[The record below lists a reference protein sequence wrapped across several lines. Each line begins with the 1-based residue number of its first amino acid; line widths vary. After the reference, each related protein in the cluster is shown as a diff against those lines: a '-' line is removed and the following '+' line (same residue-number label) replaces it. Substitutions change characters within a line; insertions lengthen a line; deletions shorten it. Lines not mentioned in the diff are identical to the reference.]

1 MGQMAIGIG
10 RRQFITLL
18 CGASLA
24 PPHDA
29 FAQNPAK
36 RPLVAVLATGSLA
49 SASRL
54 VSGFPQGMRELG
66 YVEGTDVDFEYRY
79 ADGDYARFPALA
91 EELVRFKP
99 DVIAA
104 SNPASTLAVKRAT
117 TTIPIVAVTL
127 TDPVGLGLAAS
138 YARPG
143 GQVTGI
149 LSNLDSLPGKLLEI
163 LREVVPGA
171 ARIGVLINTNDPSD
185 TAQWRDAE
193 AAATALPVKLV
204 PVEVRAPDDIDAAFQ
219 LLQREHVDAVSV
231 LRDGMFLNER
241 QRIAALAAA
250 ARLPTIYSF
259 RERVEAGGLICYG
272 INLRENWRRTA
283 YYVDR
288 ILKGAKPGDLPIELP
303 NKMELVINRKTAK
316 ALGLTVPQTLLATAD
331 ELIE

>member
-10 RRQFITLL
+10 RRQFITFL
-18 CGASLA
+18 CGGSLA
-24 PPHDA
+24 WPHVA
-29 FAQNPAK
+29 LAQNPAK

-99 DVIAA
+99 DVIVA

-117 TTIPIVAVTL
+117 ATIPIVAVTL

-171 ARIGVLINTNDPSD
+171 VRIGVLINMNDPSD

-193 AAATALPVKLV
+193 AAAAALPVKLV
-204 PVEVRAPDDIDAAFQ
+204 PVEVRAAADIDAAFQ

-250 ARLPTIYSF
+250 ARLPAVYSF
-259 RERVEAGGLICYG
+259 REHVEAGGLICYG
-272 INLRENWRRTA
+272 VNLRENWRRTA

-316 ALGLTVPQTLLATAD
+316 ALGLTVSQTLLATAD